1 MAGFNVASLPD
12 YVNQNRGELISK
24 AQLGFETRKYVTLMP
39 GVKYKEALNIIATDP
54 ILQTR
59 TCGWDASGNVDF
71 SQRVM
76 EVHPYKVNMELCEED
91 LRKKYMNDQLVV
103 KAGGEVLPFEE
114 KITNNIVESV
124 NAQIEKLVWTATDA
138 SNGWDGF
145 LTKFD
150 ADANVIDVSVGASD
164 YDTAIAVYKAI
175 PEEIL
180 SKAEIFVGDEKF
192 RSIVLEITAKNLYHY
207 DPTINDARTIIL
219 PGTNT
224 KLHAVHGLNG
234 TKRMVAA
241 DPDNLYYG
249 FDGDEDADSFDI
261 WYSKDNQE
269 FRVAIKFNSGV
280 QYAFGDQV
288 VVSEAPEA

>member
-164 YDTAIAVYKAI
+164 YATAIEVYKAI

-192 RSIVLEITAKNLYHY
+192 RSIVLEITAKNLFHY
-207 DPTINDARTIIL
+207 DPTIGDARTIIL

-224 KLHAVHGLNG
+224 KLHAVHGLNR

-280 QYAFGDQV
+280 QYAFGDQI
-288 VVSEAPEA
+288 VVSEAEA